1 MDAARRTAILRK
13 VKPVRFTLALLA
25 AASLLIGGMVA
36 GARADVLLRRDI
48 RAGARELIYLP
59 PPGTARLLSL
69 GFNQVVADW
78 YWVRALQYFGDPV
91 QALNRYRNLGDILDV
106 VVGVDPDYQ
115 YAYKFGGMSIP
126 YDVGRLNW
134 ANTDKAIDLLQRGVA
149 RFPQNWELHFHLGFY
164 LLNFRKD
171 PNSAAEQFAIAGQI
185 PGSPP
190 YLKLFATRLFSA
202 GGEIDRALV
211 FAQTMLAQAE
221 DPKERKHLED
231 RVQSIRREKSLR
243 ELEEAVRRY
252 RDARG
257 QWPTSLAEVSAAYG
271 LPPPP
276 SGVTISNGVLQIP
289 PDWDRLAVYQHAVDG
304 EYQLAQ

>member
-1 MDAARRTAILRK
+1 MDAARRPTILPN
-13 VKPVRFTLALLA
+13 VKPARFTLALLA
-25 AASLLIGGMVA
+25 AVGLLIAGMVA
-36 GARADVLLRRDI
+36 GARADVLLKRDI
-48 RAGARELIYLP
+48 RAGARDLIYLP

-78 YWVRALQYFGDPV
+78 YWVRALQYFTDPV
-91 QALNRYRNLGDILDV
+91 QALNQYRNLGDILDV
-106 VVGVDPDYQ
+106 VVGVDPDYE
-115 YAYKFGGMSIP
+115 YAYKFGGIAIP

-134 ANTDKAIDLLQRGVA
+134 ANSDKGIDLLQRGVA
-149 RFPQNWELHFHLGFY
+149 HFPGNWELHFHLGFY

-171 PNSAAEQFAIAGQI
+171 PKAAAEHFALAAQI
-185 PGSPP
+185 PGAPP

-221 DPKERKHLED
+221 DPVERKHLEE
-231 RVQSIRREKSLR
+231 RIQSIRREKSLR
-243 ELEEAVRRY
+243 ELEEAVHRY
-252 RDARG
+252 REETGR
-257 QWPTSLAEVSAAYG
+257 WPTSLAELSASYG

-276 SGVTISNGVLQIP
+276 PGVTISNGVLQTP
-289 PDWDRLAVYQHAVDG
+289 PDWDRLAVFQHPLEG